1 MTRRNT
7 QNKLPQ
13 LNGHKMLTDGGLE
26 TTLVFHDGMDLPYFA
41 SFGLLRTAEG
51 RARLK
56 TYYRLY
62 ANIAAD
68 LNIGFIFDAP
78 TWRAHSDW
86 GTLMGYDTADL
97 DALNREGIAFMRSL
111 QAEFADKVQP
121 SVVSGNIGPRGDGYT
136 PDFLMTPEQARDYH
150 LPQVRSFAAAGT
162 DMITVMTLSYVEEA
176 IGLALAAK
184 AVGIPI
190 VLSFTLETDGNLIT
204 GQSLGDAIMQVD
216 KATDFAPAYYMINCA
231 HPTHFADTIPAS
243 APWID
248 RVMAVR
254 ANASCMSHAEL
265 DNAEELDDG
274 NPTEFGHQH
283 QALMSVLPNLRVFGG
298 CCGTDERHVGEIA
311 KACLAEAA

>member
-1 MTRRNT
+1 MKHQDNT
-7 QNKLPQ
+7 NRLPQ
-13 LNGHKMLTDGGLE
+13 LNGHMMLTDGGLE
-26 TTLVFHDGMDLPYFA
+26 TTLVFHDGIDLPYFA

-68 LNIGFIFDAP
+68 LNVGFIFDAP
-78 TWRAHSDW
+78 TWRAHADW
-86 GTLMGYDTADL
+86 GTLMGYDAADL

-111 QAEFADKVQP
+111 QAEFADKVRP
-121 SVVSGNIGPRGDGYT
+121 SIVSGNIGPRGDGYN
-136 PDFLMTPEQARDYH
+136 PDFLMSPEQARDYH
-150 LPQVRSFAAAGT
+150 LPQVRSFAAAGA

-184 AVGIPI
+184 ATGIPI
-190 VLSFTLETDGNLIT
+190 VLSFTLETDGKLVT
-204 GQSLGDAIMQVD
+204 GQSLGDAILQVD
-216 KATDFAPAYYMINCA
+216 KATNFAPAYYMINCA
-231 HPTHFADTIPAS
+231 HPTHFADTIPSS

-283 QALMSVLPNLRVFGG
+283 HALMSVLPNLRVFGG

-311 KACLAEAA
+311 KACLTEAA